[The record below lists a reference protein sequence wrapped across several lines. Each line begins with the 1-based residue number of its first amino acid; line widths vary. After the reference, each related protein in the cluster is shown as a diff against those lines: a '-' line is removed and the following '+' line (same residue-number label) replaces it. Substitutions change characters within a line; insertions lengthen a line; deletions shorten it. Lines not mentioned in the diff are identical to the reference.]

1 LKLFSSADFDGLIAA
16 MIAFAKRLVI
26 SPVSLRLIEDAL
38 KTDQGCC
45 IDCVT
50 TASNLSKNMVE
61 SQLLADFL
69 GVDAAIT
76 MDLVAAW
83 DALR

>member
-1 LKLFSSADFDGLIAA
+1 
-16 MIAFAKRLVI
+16 
-26 SPVSLRLIEDAL
+26 
-38 KTDQGCC
+38 
-45 IDCVT
+45 
-50 TASNLSKNMVE
+50 MVE

-69 GVDAAIT
+69 GVDAAFT

>member
-1 LKLFSSADFDGLIAA
+1 LFSSADFDGLVDA
-16 MIAFAKRLVI
+16 MIASAKRLVI
-26 SPVSLRLIEDAL
+26 SPVSLRLTEDAL
-38 KTDQGCC
+38 KIDPGCC

-69 GVDAAIT
+69 DVDAAIT

>member
-1 LKLFSSADFDGLIAA
+1 
-16 MIAFAKRLVI
+16 
-26 SPVSLRLIEDAL
+26 
-38 KTDQGCC
+38 
-45 IDCVT
+45 
-50 TASNLSKNMVE
+50 MVE

-69 GVDAAIT
+69 SVDAAIT

>member
-1 LKLFSSADFDGLIAA
+1 MFSSADFDGLVDA
-16 MIAFAKRLVI
+16 MIASAKRLVI
-26 SPVSLRLIEDAL
+26 SPVSLRLIEYAL
-38 KTDQGCC
+38 KTDLGCC

-69 GVDAAIT
+69 DVDAAIT

>member
-1 LKLFSSADFDGLIAA
+1 MFSSADFDDLIAV
-16 MIAFAKRLVI
+16 MIASAKRLVI
-26 SPVSLRLIEDAL
+26 FPVSWRLIEDAL

-45 IDCVT
+45 IDCVS

-69 GVDAAIT
+69 DVDAVIT